1 MFSTRTSVRIT
12 GSVCEK
18 SVRLVSS
25 AGLMRGFRCLQ
36 SVMRLTEVS
45 VYVCVCVCVVCVC
58 VCVCACVR
66 ACVCVSVC
74 VCVRACVCVCER
86 VCATGLDRA
95 GRGGAAVSGVFD
107 VGYKLMIVDV
117 CMCIWNNKN

>member
-36 SVMRLTEVS
+36 SVMCLTEVS
-45 VYVCVCVCVVCVC
+45 VCVC
-58 VCVCACVR
+58 VCVCVLVCGVCECVSVCVRACVR
-66 ACVCVSVC
+66 ACV
-74 VCVRACVCVCER
+74 
-86 VCATGLDRA
+86 
-95 GRGGAAVSGVFD
+95 
-107 VGYKLMIVDV
+107 
-117 CMCIWNNKN
+117 